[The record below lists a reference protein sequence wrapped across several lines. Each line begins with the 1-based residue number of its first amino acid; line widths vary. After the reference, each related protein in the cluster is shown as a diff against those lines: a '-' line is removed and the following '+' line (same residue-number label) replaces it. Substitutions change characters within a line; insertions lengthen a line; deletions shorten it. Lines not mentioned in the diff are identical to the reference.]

1 MEASTPAPD
10 PAKQSNK
17 IVGIVLGSILVVV
30 ALGLIVFF
38 ATRQSEEEKALQA
51 VCKSRA
57 DIQSRVDE
65 LASTTLTNFTLSGF
79 KENVQGIS
87 NDVST
92 IRTNSDKLNPNRKQ
106 ELQQA
111 NQEFETTVVSTLKG
125 LGTVTSISD
134 AQDKLKA
141 AGQQLVDSYRQTLEP
156 VDCSGVDISN

>member
-1 MEASTPAPD
+1 M
-10 PAKQSNK
+10 
-17 IVGIVLGSILVVV
+17 GIVLGSILVVV

-57 DIQSRVDE
+57 DIQLRVDE
-65 LASTTLTNFTLSGF
+65 LASTTLTNFSVASF
-79 KENVQGIS
+79 KENVEGIS

-125 LGTVTSISD
+125 LGTVNSVSD
-134 AQDKLKA
+134 AQDKLES
-141 AGQQLVDSYRQTLEP
+141 AGQQLVDSYKQTLAP